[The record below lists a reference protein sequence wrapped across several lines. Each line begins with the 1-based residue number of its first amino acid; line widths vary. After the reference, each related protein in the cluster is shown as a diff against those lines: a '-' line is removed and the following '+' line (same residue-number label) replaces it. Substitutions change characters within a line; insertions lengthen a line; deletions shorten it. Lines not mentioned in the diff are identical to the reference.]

1 MNAVVKVLCVH
12 SNPNFSLPWQ
22 RKRQFTSTSSGFL
35 VRAEDGQRW
44 LLTNAHSVE
53 YHAQVRGLTR
63 NVYCPVSCCH
73 QCSDMANHPCSLCYW
88 GHPPESSEPHATN
101 LSVWCLI
108 CCDPD

>member
-22 RKRQFTSTSSGFL
+22 RKRQFTSTSSGFM

-53 YHAQVRGLTR
+53 YYAQVRATSAAS
-63 NVYCPVSCCH
+63 NVWSY
-73 QCSDMANHPCSLCYW
+73 A
-88 GHPPESSEPHATN
+88 ATDAHCI
-101 LSVWCLI
+101 VV
-108 CCDPD
+108 PAP

>member
-22 RKRQFTSTSSGFL
+22 RKRQFTSTSSGFM

-53 YHAQVRGLTR
+53 YYAQVRGLFC
-63 NVYCPVSCCH
+63 NIQCLVSCCH
-73 QCSDMANHPCSLCYW
+73 
-88 GHPPESSEPHATN
+88 
-101 LSVWCLI
+101 
-108 CCDPD
+108 

>member
-22 RKRQFTSTSSGFL
+22 RKRQFTSTSSGFM

-53 YHAQVRGLTR
+53 YHAQVGRLFS
-63 NVYCPVSCCH
+63 NAYCPALAAIDQHDLQLSY
-73 QCSDMANHPCSLCYW
+73 PCST
-88 GHPPESSEPHATN
+88 PSR
-101 LSVWCLI
+101 LSMAKE
-108 CCDPD
+108 CDNCVTQIMSIVLTSV